1 MVSVQDQNTVHST
14 FQNRINFIRFA
25 RRGEH
30 HIQEVT
36 GIGEIVARV
45 NKWLTNG
52 ILVTHRGHG
61 RHFRQQ
67 AERGNFTMTRIVNI
81 QRVVIERRQRA
92 GNTTH
97 DCHWMR
103 VATESMEQTGNLFVD
118 HGMTGHRSF
127 KFVILFL
134 SRFFTIQQ
142 DVTNFQVVRIG
153 RQLID
158 RETAVQQNTFI
169 TINKSNFRFAGCG

>member
-1 MVSVQDQNTVHST
+1 
-14 FQNRINFIRFA
+14 
-25 RRGEH
+25 
-30 HIQEVT
+30 
-36 GIGEIVARV
+36 
-45 NKWLTNG
+45 
-52 ILVTHRGHG
+52 
-61 RHFRQQ
+61 
-67 AERGNFTMTRIVNI
+67 
-81 QRVVIERRQRA
+81 
-92 GNTTH
+92 
-97 DCHWMR
+97 
-103 VATESMEQTGNLFVD
+103 
-118 HGMTGHRSF
+118 MTGHRSF

>member
-1 MVSVQDQNTVHST
+1 
-14 FQNRINFIRFA
+14 
-25 RRGEH
+25 
-30 HIQEVT
+30 
-36 GIGEIVARV
+36 
-45 NKWLTNG
+45 
-52 ILVTHRGHG
+52 
-61 RHFRQQ
+61 
-67 AERGNFTMTRIVNI
+67 MTRIVNI

-97 DCHWMR
+97 DCHWMW
-103 VATESMEQTGNLFVD
+103 VATESVEQTGNLLVD

-169 TINKSNFRFAGCG
+169 TINKSNFRFAGCGWSEARVKGEHTFWTESTDINNILTQRAFQHIQFNSCVPVEGEFCFCISHLRSP